1 MQTEATGAVRATTAL
16 PAEPAGAVRA
26 AAALPEGAP
35 ALPPRISWGA
45 VLAGGIVAAAIAA
58 TLNILGA
65 AIGAT
70 AVDAVGR
77 ATPGA
82 SSLGIG
88 AAVWLVAAN
97 TIALAVGGYTAARLS
112 GTSDDTDGVLHGLAV
127 WAIAFLVSAALL
139 GNMVAGLAS
148 TAASTVS
155 GAAGGA
161 AGGVGSMVS
170 AAAGQANPTAV
181 MDRAVNALRGTG
193 NAPGQMTA
201 EQRTAEI
208 SSLLAGRAARGG
220 FTGEER
226 ARLNALVAA
235 EAGVPAEEANRR
247 VQAVEADVQRTAAET
262 ARQAREAADATA
274 RAASIGAFG
283 TFAALLIGAIAAVL
297 GARRGTREWVTARLA
312 QAMARRP
319 A

>member
-1 MQTEATGAVRATTAL
+1 MQTEAT
-16 PAEPAGAVRA
+16 GAVRA

-70 AVDAVGR
+70 TVDAVGR

-88 AAVWLVAAN
+88 AAVWLVVAN

-127 WAIAFLVSAALL
+127 WAVAFLVSAALL

-181 MDRAVNALRGTG
+181 MDRAVNTLRGTG
-193 NAPGQMTA
+193 DAPQQMNT
-201 EQRTAEI
+201 EQRTA
-208 SSLLAGRAARGG
+208 
-220 FTGEER
+220 
-226 ARLNALVAA
+226 
-235 EAGVPAEEANRR
+235 
-247 VQAVEADVQRTAAET
+247 
-262 ARQAREAADATA
+262 
-274 RAASIGAFG
+274 
-283 TFAALLIGAIAAVL
+283 
-297 GARRGTREWVTARLA
+297 
-312 QAMARRP
+312 
-319 A
+319 